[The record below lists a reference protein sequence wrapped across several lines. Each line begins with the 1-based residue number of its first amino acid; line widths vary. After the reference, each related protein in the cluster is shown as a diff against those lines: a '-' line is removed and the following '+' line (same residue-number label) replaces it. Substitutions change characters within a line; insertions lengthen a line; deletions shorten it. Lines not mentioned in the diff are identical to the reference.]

1 MWIYSSHGGHI
12 LLTGEDQFMVDH
24 VLRDISQ
31 TVEGTGWVELH
42 ADAGSEVK
50 ELADT
55 LDARGLVVET
65 RADALADGVPVCTT
79 ADEGH
84 FLFGHDVEKLVSD
97 FLGAT
102 EGFGVQEV
110 LGAPGIRVAVGF
122 PLSVDMEK
130 GQVVGFWN
138 KEFLAG

>member
-1 MWIYSSHGGHI
+1 
-12 LLTGEDQFMVDH
+12 MVDDVLGH
-24 VLRDISQ
+24 VAD
-31 TVEGTGWVELH
+31 TVKGTCGMERHGH
-42 ADAGSEVK
+42 AGAEVD
-50 ELADT
+50 ELADA
-55 LDARGLVVET
+55 LDSCGLMEEA